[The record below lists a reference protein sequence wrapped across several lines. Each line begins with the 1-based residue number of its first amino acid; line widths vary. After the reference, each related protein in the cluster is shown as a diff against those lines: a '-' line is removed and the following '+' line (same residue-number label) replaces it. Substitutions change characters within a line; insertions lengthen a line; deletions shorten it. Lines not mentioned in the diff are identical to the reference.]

1 MRTDRA
7 QLDVSSSKLCDG
19 LEQDDK
25 DECEYEDE
33 TSREA
38 QATQL
43 LTEHERVSG

>member
-7 QLDVSSSKLCDG
+7 QLDVSSSRLWDG
-19 LEQDDK
+19 LERDDE

-33 TSREA
+33 TSRGA
-38 QATQL
+38 RATQL

>member
-7 QLDVSSSKLCDG
+7 QLSESSSRLCDR
-19 LEQDDK
+19 LEQDDE
-25 DECEYEDE
+25 DECKYKNE
-33 TSREA
+33 TSQGV